1 MRLLYAN
8 RSRAL
13 LLRDPASGSWILSA
27 AFIIFF
33 VGLEPRLSRQSEE
46 NGPAFRYHEP
56 PWPSPSRGK
65 NRTFRS
71 LRYARRAPR
80 PTDTGHPLLDATRI
94 VRNAFVVSPLLARFS
109 CWCSRRLTSY
119 VLLVIARPICPNAG
133 SRYAEF
139 LEKYRRKPTVGLCC
153 ARSWGFDVRWTG
165 EAWFQGLGDR
175 MEHCNR
181 IARNRFVLEFW
192 KLNCN
197 SESDRKL
204 ILDSLNFLE
213 NVEG

>member
-13 LLRDPASGSWILSA
+13 LLRGPASGSWILSA

-71 LRYARRAPR
+71 LCCARRAPQ

-94 VRNAFVVSPLLARFS
+94 VRNAFVASPLLARFFD
-109 CWCSRRLTSY
+109 WCSRRLTSY

-133 SRYAEF
+133 PRYAEF
-139 LEKYRRKPTVGLCC
+139 LEKCRRKPTADLCC
-153 ARSWGFDVRWTG
+153 TRSWGFDVWWTG
-165 EAWFQGLGDR
+165 EAWFQGLGKS

-192 KLNCN
+192 KLNC
-197 SESDRKL
+197 KM

-213 NVEG
+213 NVKG

>member
-139 LEKYRRKPTVGLCC
+139 LEKYSRKPTAGLCC
-153 ARSWGFDVRWTG
+153 ARSWGFDVRWIG

-181 IARNRFVLEFW
+181 IARNRFVLEF
-192 KLNCN
+192 KLQ
-197 SESDRKL
+197 
-204 ILDSLNFLE
+204 
-213 NVEG
+213 

>member
-13 LLRDPASGSWILSA
+13 LLRGPASGSWILSA

-71 LRYARRAPR
+71 LRCARRAPQ

-94 VRNAFVVSPLLARFS
+94 VRNAFVASPLLARFFG
-109 CWCSRRLTSY
+109 WCSRGLTSY

-133 SRYAEF
+133 SWYAEF
-139 LEKYRRKPTVGLCC
+139 SEKYRRKPTAGLSC
-153 ARSWGFDVRWTG
+153 ARSRGFDVWWTE
-165 EAWFQGLGDR
+165 EAWLQGLKRR

-192 KLNCN
+192 KLNC
-197 SESDRKL
+197 KM

-213 NVEG
+213 NIEG

>member
-94 VRNAFVVSPLLARFS
+94 VRNAFVVSPLFARFS

-139 LEKYRRKPTVGLCC
+139 LEKYRRKPTAGLCC

-204 ILDSLNFLE
+204 ILESLSFLE